1 MVTIWRMA
9 AVAAVAMWVQS
20 SSAQQPECR
29 LYKVQSSSLNI
40 SKEPRGDAPYID
52 VLDNADVVC
61 VTRQQ
66 KTGEREWGFIDHKML
81 DQDRTRPV
89 GGWAN
94 LGLMQPVAA
103 APVGATPQPR
113 PLQPNRSF
121 ASASR

>member
-61 VTRQQ
+61 V
-66 KTGEREWGFIDHKML
+66 
-81 DQDRTRPV
+81 
-89 GGWAN
+89 
-94 LGLMQPVAA
+94 
-103 APVGATPQPR
+103 
-113 PLQPNRSF
+113 NRRR
-121 ASASR
+121 ASASGALLITRCSTRIAPAPLGGGPTSA